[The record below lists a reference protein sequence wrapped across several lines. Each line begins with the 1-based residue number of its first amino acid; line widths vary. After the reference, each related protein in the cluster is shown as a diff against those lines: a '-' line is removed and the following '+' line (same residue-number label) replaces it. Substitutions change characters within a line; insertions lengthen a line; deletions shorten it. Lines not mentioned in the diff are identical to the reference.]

1 MANSDQDKTPAQ
13 RSPQAQRLAQW
24 VAKNPRGVRKL
35 VLIFGAIM
43 VVGGG
48 GTCLWGAYDLKYARA
63 SENWPEAHGV
73 ILSSKVERRG
83 PSSGDAG
90 YTYEPNVRYRYTV
103 NGRQYTNDRV
113 FYGATGS
120 SDSGWAHTI
129 VARHPVGAGAMVRYD
144 PEKPSRS
151 VLEAGVTATTHLQ
164 FIVGGPIALFGL
176 FLAVAAGVALLRRR
190 GAARPEATSGAT
202 DQET

>member
-1 MANSDQDKTPAQ
+1 MAFPRNPPK
-13 RSPQAQRLAQW
+13 SPRRYLIGAL
-24 VAKNPRGVRKL
+24 L
-35 VLIFGAIM
+35 VWA
-43 VVGGG
+43 VVGPASAA
-48 GTCLWGAYDLKYARA
+48 LWYESYEQAEQAIQ

-73 ILSSKVERRG
+73 ILSSKVERRH

-129 VARHPVGAGAMVRYD
+129 VARYPVGAAMVRYD

-151 VLEAGVTATTHLQ
+151 VLEAGVTGTTHLQ

-176 FLAVAAGVALLRRR
+176 FLTVAAGVALLRRR

-202 DQET
+202 DQKT